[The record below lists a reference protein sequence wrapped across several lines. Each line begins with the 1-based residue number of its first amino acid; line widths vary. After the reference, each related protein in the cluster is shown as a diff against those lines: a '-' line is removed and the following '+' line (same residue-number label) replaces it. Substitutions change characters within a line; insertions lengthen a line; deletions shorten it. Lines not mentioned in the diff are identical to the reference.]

1 MPGTLQVG
9 STYAQVG
16 STYAQVGNA
25 YAQRY
30 THTDNCKTHAARSPI
45 GRQIAVVLCTWT
57 AIIGVG
63 CRGRAKEDL
72 YRQKLTSEIRVLE
85 DQLYEADYENRILAD
100 KLARAEQRLR
110 QADDVASPRYNED
123 LGDDRTDDT
132 RREPERERPD
142 RVPRRESGRD
152 DDFDLNLDD
161 IEIDPGIGTDPG
173 TESDLGTGTDPGGR
187 MPAPGGPE
195 PPGADDLRIPP
206 IEPGEIVPPPG
217 PGSEP
222 EGPPGQIE
230 LNDAMRFLGRTDPA
244 ESATPPP
251 TEIRVHPTLSGPYRF
266 DDEDEADGIVLV
278 LNAIGE
284 EGRVADLSGFE
295 IDAEM
300 TVVAL
305 DPTRDPADAR
315 VGRWEFDAERVRSLV
330 RHDPVSGIR
339 LPLQWK
345 NDRPD
350 GDEVIVHVR
359 LRIPVATGDEAADQD
374 NSMNG
379 DSGSPV
385 PEMVCEGR
393 LNLAATASTARW
405 TPRGDTSRR
414 E

>member
-1 MPGTLQVG
+1 MV
-9 STYAQVG
+9 
-16 STYAQVGNA
+16 
-25 YAQRY
+25 
-30 THTDNCKTHAARSPI
+30 I
-45 GRQIAVVLCTWT
+45 LCTWT
-57 AIIGVG
+57 AIAGVG
-63 CRGRAKEDL
+63 CRGRAKDDL

-110 QADDVASPRYNED
+110 QADDVGSPRYRED
-123 LGDDRTDDT
+123 SDDDRTDGI
-132 RREPERERPD
+132 RGEPERQQPG
-142 RVPRRESGRD
+142 RVPRREPGGGDDPGRG

-161 IEIDPGIGTDPG
+161 IEIDPGTGA
-173 TESDLGTGTDPGGR
+173 DLGTGPAPGGR

-206 IEPGEIVPPPG
+206 IEPGEVVPPPG

-230 LNDAMRFLGRTDPA
+230 LNDAMRFLGRTDAA
-244 ESATPPP
+244 ESASPPP

-266 DDEDEADGIVLV
+266 EEEDEADGMMLV
-278 LNAIGE
+278 LTAVGE
-284 EGRVADLSGFE
+284 QGSVADLSGFE

-305 DPTRDPADAR
+305 DPTRDPAEAR

-330 RHDPVSGIR
+330 RHDPVSGIH
-339 LPLQWK
+339 LPLQWQD
-345 NDRPD
+345 DRPD

-359 LRIPVATGDEAADQD
+359 LRIPRRPEDELADQSD
-374 NSMNG
+374 AVNG
-379 DSGSPV
+379 NPTRPV

>member
-1 MPGTLQVG
+1 MPHHRTPPQ
-9 STYAQVG
+9 T
-16 STYAQVGNA
+16 
-25 YAQRY
+25 QRRSPLGDGDRCGQ
-30 THTDNCKTHAARSPI
+30 TRTSERGGHGARSRL
-45 GRQIAVVLCTWT
+45 GRRIAVTLCAWS
-57 AIIGVG
+57 AIVGIG

-100 KLARAEQRLR
+100 KLTRAEERLR
-110 QADDVASPRYNED
+110 EADDDPSARYREN
-123 LGDDRTDDT
+123 LGGDRGGDP
-132 RREPERERPD
+132 RREPERESLDRTPRDEPD
-142 RVPRRESGRD
+142 PGDR
-152 DDFDLNLDD
+152 FDLNLED
-161 IEIDPGIGTDPG
+161 IEIDPG
-173 TESDLGTGTDPGGR
+173 TEIDPGGR

-244 ESATPPP
+244 DAGLPPP

-266 DDEDEADGIVLV
+266 DDEDEADGMMLV
-278 LNAIGE
+278 LTAIGE
-284 EGRVADLSGFE
+284 GGRVSDLSGFK

-305 DPTRDPADAR
+305 DPTRDPAEAR
-315 VGRWEFDAERVRSLV
+315 VGRWEFDADRVRSLV
-330 RHDPVSGIR
+330 RHDPVSGIH
-339 LPLQWK
+339 LPLQWED
-345 NDRPD
+345 DRPD

-359 LRIPVATGDEAADQD
+359 LRIPAAPGEGPAEELDDQD
-374 NSMNG
+374 GPG
-379 DSGSPV
+379 DPV

-393 LNLAATASTARW
+393 LNLAAATSTARW
-405 TPRGDTSRR
+405 TPRGDTPRR